1 MSQHIRSF
9 VRREGRITTG
19 QKNAWEKF
27 WPQYGIELSDSP
39 INFTDVF
46 GNNAPVTLEI
56 GFGMGQTLL
65 ELAQQ
70 HPDINHIGVEV
81 HRPGVGVVLAQ
92 LAANNL
98 TNVRIYCADVIEV
111 LNCIPNNSLN
121 SILILF
127 PDPWPKKKHH
137 KRRLIQ
143 AEFIS
148 LLQQKL
154 KLHGSLHIATDWENY
169 AEHIE
174 EVMVST
180 KGWKKIRPCSRP
192 ITKFE
197 QRGKKLGHDIWDF
210 CYANNC
216 TRRGERPFA

>member
-1 MSQHIRSF
+1 MSEHIRSF
-9 VRREGRITTG
+9 VRREGRMTAG
-19 QKNAWEKF
+19 QKNAWEKY
-27 WPQYGIELSDSP
+27 WPQYGLELSDSP
-39 INFTDVF
+39 INFADIF

-65 ELAQQ
+65 EMAEQN
-70 HPDINHIGVEV
+70 PETNYVGVEV

-121 SILILF
+121 TIMILF

-143 AEFIS
+143 SDFVT

-154 KLHGSLHIATDWENY
+154 KDQGLLHIATDWENY
-169 AEHIE
+169 AEHIKE
-174 EVMVST
+174 IMEKAS
-180 KGWKKIRPCSRP
+180 GWKKVPPQSRP
-192 ITKFE
+192 LTKFE
-197 QRGKKLGHDIWDF
+197 QRGKKLGHNIWDF
-210 CYANNC
+210 CYEKN
-216 TRRGERPFA
+216 G